1 MKYFIVLLIVPAI
14 LFYVGYLIM
23 RCDGYLS
30 PKFCAQ
36 MHDNAISEGMDLPL
50 PILVVFGVYF
60 IVVNPF
66 IEEYFWRV
74 FLYNVRLYFLSATT
88 VQVMQNLGGLLWY
101 KWSFSSFRNLN
112 GAEI

>member
-74 FLYNVRLYFLSATT
+74 FLYN
-88 VQVMQNLGGLLWY
+88 NLGGLLWY